1 MVEITSIVHYL
12 VREKSIPSK
21 VPVPLSSLD
30 TVLKCN
36 STFKIKKDMLE
47 SSMSPF
53 SGHLDYNCTPQID
66 WDIQVCILQNAANSL
81 PQLVHGGTILEL
93 IRDRKWHHTATCR
106 LKLWSSPELNTL
118 AHALISIWFVS
129 QCVPVYSRGIPG
141 SVLQKQWGKE
151 TCSKRVMDE
160 L

>member
-1 MVEITSIVHYL
+1 MADVL
-12 VREKSIPSK
+12 FN
-21 VPVPLSSLD
+21 
-30 TVLKCN
+30 LKCN
-36 STFKIKKDMLE
+36 STFKIKKDMLY

-66 WDIQVCILQNAANSL
+66 WDIQVCILKNAANSL

-106 LKLWSSPELNTL
+106 LELWSSPELNTL
-118 AHALISIWFVS
+118 AHALISIWFAKRKVVYQTTNRGTVS

-141 SVLQKQWGKE
+141 SVWQKQWGKE
-151 TCSKRVMDE
+151 TCSKRFMDE